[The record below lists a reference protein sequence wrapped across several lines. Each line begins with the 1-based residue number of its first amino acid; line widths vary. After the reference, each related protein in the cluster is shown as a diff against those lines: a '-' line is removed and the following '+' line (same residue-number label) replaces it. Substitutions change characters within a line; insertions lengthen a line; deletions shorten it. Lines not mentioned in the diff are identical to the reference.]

1 MKRTIKYK
9 IPEEFDGKKVIAY
22 LKGEAK
28 ISARL
33 LRSLKRIE
41 KGITLN
47 GEHIR
52 TVDILHT
59 GDELKIEIPCPDV
72 TVKSSR

>member
-47 GEHIR
+47 GEHI
-52 TVDILHT
+52 
-59 GDELKIEIPCPDV
+59 P

>member
-33 LRSLKRIE
+33 LRSLKRIA
-41 KGITLN
+41 
-47 GEHIR
+47 
-52 TVDILHT
+52 
-59 GDELKIEIPCPDV
+59 
-72 TVKSSR
+72 